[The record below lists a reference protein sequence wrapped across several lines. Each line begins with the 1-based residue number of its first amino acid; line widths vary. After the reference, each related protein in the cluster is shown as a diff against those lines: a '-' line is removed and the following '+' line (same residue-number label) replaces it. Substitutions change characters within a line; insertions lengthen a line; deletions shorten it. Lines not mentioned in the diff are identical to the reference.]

1 MKRHISLI
9 ISISLFLLLSSIT
22 MANALEINDTEINF
36 NLTPKKLTNNSYVP
50 IDQFNKME
58 DFLMEKLQGNRY
70 LIIYQSKYFIISTND
85 RVIKSSQGEF
95 TLNNQPISVNEYL
108 LVPFRLMK
116 KVFNEEN
123 ISPIEDQGNQLKL
136 EIITDQRTYSNKDNI
151 EVKMKVI
158 NNSNQDITL
167 EFNSGQK
174 YDIFIKNKNNEI
186 IYSWAE
192 NQMFIQAFVSETIK
206 ANSSLTYQEK
216 IDISDLAQGTY
227 FLEVELT
234 DQKYGLKA
242 EPIKFKVN

>member
-95 TLNNQPISVNEYL
+95 TLKNQPISVNEYL

-116 KVFNEEN
+116 KIFNEEN

-216 IDISDLAQGTY
+216 IDISDLAHGTY